1 MRGHPGA
8 RRIRV
13 SERYEVP
20 PERLGR
26 WLERWAAEHGPVT
39 GTDIAAERV
48 VFHGGGGATLV
59 CEPPF
64 PPLDSSAAWA
74 AGAGTFE
81 GFEPGPLLAHVARE
95 RVVGVL
101 LVRLGGYAAG
111 VFSGRRLIVSKV
123 GSRLVHARH
132 KKGGSSQQRFAR
144 RRAGQARAALDAAA
158 DVAAGILLPHRA
170 DLEALVLGGD
180 RRALATVMEDPRL
193 RALAR
198 LGQERVLDVPDPRLD
213 VLRATPERFLATV
226 LRPSG

>member
-1 MRGHPGA
+1 M
-8 RRIRV
+8 

-26 WLERWAAEHGPVT
+26 WLERWAAEHGPVKR
-39 GTDIAAERV
+39 TDIAAGRV
-48 VFHGGGGATLV
+48 VFYGGDGATLV

-64 PPLDSSAAWA
+64 PPLSGSAAWP
-74 AGAGTFE
+74 AGTGTFE
-81 GFEPGPLLAHVARE
+81 RFEPGPLLAHVARE

-144 RRAGQARAALDAAA
+144 RREGQARAALEAAA

-213 VLRATPERFLATV
+213 VLRSTPERFLATV